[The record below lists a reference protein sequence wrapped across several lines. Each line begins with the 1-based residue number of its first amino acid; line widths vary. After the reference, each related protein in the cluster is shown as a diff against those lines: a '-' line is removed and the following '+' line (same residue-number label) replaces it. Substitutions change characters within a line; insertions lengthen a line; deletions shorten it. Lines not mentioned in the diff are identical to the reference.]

1 MAAGDEPR
9 AAPVSLS
16 IHRHCIGRVTMKAGS
31 QDAVRGKTLR
41 FNWTDGPTKGAT
53 HEHVFHE
60 DGTVEWHS
68 AGAGAKRD
76 GDGERVRFADERVA
90 DGVRLVS
97 YLSKSGY
104 TLTVALNF
112 QSRSIVGVASNDSQW
127 MPVHGRLEV
136 AT

>member
-1 MAAGDEPR
+1 MSAA
-9 AAPVSLS
+9 
-16 IHRHCIGRVTMKAGS
+16 S
-31 QDAVRGKTLR
+31 QDEVRGKTLR

-60 DGTVEWHS
+60 DGTVEWRS
-68 AGAGAKRD
+68 AGGGAKQQ
-76 GDGERVRFADERVA
+76 GERVRFADERLA
-90 DGVRLVS
+90 DGIRLVS

-136 AT
+136 AH